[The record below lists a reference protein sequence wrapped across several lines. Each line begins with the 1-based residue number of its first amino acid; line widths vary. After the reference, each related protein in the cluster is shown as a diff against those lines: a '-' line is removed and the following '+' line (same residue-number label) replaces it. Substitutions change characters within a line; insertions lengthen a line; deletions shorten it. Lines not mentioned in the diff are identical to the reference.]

1 MVFNIAFFKNGGMN
15 HWILIVFVW
24 LTSILSPI
32 YGQKSPSSTE
42 DKRVKVLFAKDFLI
56 SQEGENSI
64 QKLVGEVELK
74 QKNIRMYCDSAII
87 QNETLVWAY
96 GNVVFWEGDSIKV
109 FSNAME
115 FNSDSSIAKLIGNIQ
130 LNKNKSKLFTD
141 TLLYDLNRKLA
152 TYKDGGIFYSGD
164 TQLSSKQGSY
174 NTETYLAAFKDSV
187 VVIDSDFALRADTL
201 TFDTDKEIIYFNAPT
216 RLKTDSAEI
225 YTESGF
231 YETISGK
238 ADFIQKAQYK
248 KGDETATADTIRL
261 SEDQKKYLL
270 LGQANLSDS
279 LHSATGD
286 IIIFSEISDQ

>member
-1 MVFNIAFFKNGGMN
+1 MVFNIAFFKNGERYY
-15 HWILIVFVW
+15 WILIAFVW
-24 LTSILSPI
+24 LTSVLSPL
-32 YGQKSPSSTE
+32 YSQSTPTSAE

-64 QKLVGEVELK
+64 QKLVGEVEMK

-87 QNETLVWAY
+87 QNETFVWAY

-164 TQLSSKQGSY
+164 TRMVCFCRTC
-174 NTETYLAAFKDSV
+174 NF
-187 VVIDSDFALRADTL
+187 
-201 TFDTDKEIIYFNAPT
+201 
-216 RLKTDSAEI
+216 
-225 YTESGF
+225 
-231 YETISGK
+231 
-238 ADFIQKAQYK
+238 
-248 KGDETATADTIRL
+248 
-261 SEDQKKYLL
+261 LL
-270 LGQANLSDS
+270 ECNSNGRQ
-279 LHSATGD
+279 
-286 IIIFSEISDQ
+286 